1 MQSGNDGCKN
11 PVVLLYFCKYNL
23 PIMPASIYSLISRK
37 FYFDDTAFINLMKR
51 RIYNVLLIA
60 SNYDSFVLEG
70 DGRIDEQIFNEYV
83 SLSLRY
89 PPQFIQVPSETEALK
104 ALKNQNIDLI
114 ITMLGMGK
122 SETFDSAKRI
132 KAEYPNIPIVVLT
145 SFSRE
150 VSITLAKEDH
160 EAIDYVFS
168 WLGNA
173 DILLAIIKLIEDRM
187 NAEHDILE
195 IGVMAILLVE
205 DSKRFYSSY
214 LPNIY
219 KLIFKQSKAFMT
231 EGLNEHQMMLR
242 MRGRPKILL
251 ATNYEEAVFYYE
263 KYKDNLL
270 GIITDTSYPRNGEQ
284 DKMAGFRLVEKVKRD
299 DEFMPI
305 LMQSSDLSNQA
316 LAREK
321 RVGFIYKHSK
331 TLSIELRNFV
341 MNYFAFGDFEFIDP
355 ETRQEITR
363 ASDLKS
369 LQQKIFEI
377 PDASLEYH
385 VYRNHVSKWL
395 NARALFPLAEL
406 FGDLRPDDFKDLD
419 EIRRFIF
426 DAIATFRLNKARG
439 IIAEFNRESFD
450 EYLSFTRVGQGSI
463 GGKARGLAFLDSL
476 IKRNQLLDKWPGVLV
491 TIPRTVVLGADI
503 FDEFMEDN
511 NLYKVALADISDAEI
526 LEHFVSARLP
536 FRLHEDLYT
545 FISVVKKPI
554 AIRSSSLLEDSYYQ
568 PFAGIYS
575 TYMVPNFVDDERLT
589 IENLSNA
596 IKSVYAS
603 AFYRDSKSYMT
614 ATSNIID
621 EEKMAIVLQEVTGS
635 KYGDRY
641 YPTLS
646 GVARSINFYPIA
658 PEKPEDGIANIALG
672 LGKFIVDGGLTLRF
686 SPRYPKKILQLSV
699 PELALRETQKH
710 FYALDLRPGSFTPTT
725 DDSSNLLRLTVAD
738 AEPDGSLRNIV
749 STFDYETNMLREGM
763 FGAGK
768 RIVTF
773 SNILNHNVF
782 PLAEIL
788 ATLLGTGQKEM
799 SKPIEIEFAVELSR
813 EKGKPSLFN
822 VLQIRPI
829 VDNRE
834 AIEAHLEELQEEDAL
849 IYAHHALGNGIIS
862 DVFDIVY
869 VRPESFNPAEN
880 MRTAE
885 RVGVINEKFLAEKR
899 NYVLVGPGRW
909 GSSDPWLGIPVKWPQ
924 ISAARVIVESGLEHY
939 RIDPSQGTHFFQ
951 NLTSFRVG
959 YFTIN
964 PFIKDGFYDLEFLSK
979 EKAFYEDEVIR
990 HVRFEKPLVIM
1001 IDGKKNLGVVMKPG

>member
-1 MQSGNDGCKN
+1 MQSS
-11 PVVLLYFCKYNL
+11 PYALLAK
-23 PIMPASIYSLISRK
+23 K
-37 FYFDDTAFINLMKR
+37 FYFDDTAFINLMKK

-70 DGRIDEQIFNEYV
+70 DGRIDEQIFIEYV

-89 PPQFIQVPSETEALK
+89 PPQFIQVSSEAEAMKVLE
-104 ALKNQNIDLI
+104 NQNIDLI
-114 ITMLGMGK
+114 ITMLSMGK
-122 SETFDSAKRI
+122 SENFDSAKRI
-132 KAEYPNIPIVVLT
+132 KAQYPQKPIVVLT

-150 VSITLAKEDH
+150 VTLTLANEDLSV
-160 EAIDYVFS
+160 IDYVFC

-187 NAEHDILE
+187 NAENDVKE
-195 IGVMAILLVE
+195 VGVQVILLVE
-205 DSKRFYSSY
+205 DSIRFYSSY

-219 KLIFKQSKAFMT
+219 KIIFKQSKAFMT

-251 ATNYEEAVFYYE
+251 ATNYEEAVSCYE
-263 KYKDNLL
+263 KYKNNLL
-270 GIITDTSYPRNGEQ
+270 GIITDTSYPRNGREDLQ
-284 DKMAGFRLVEKVKRD
+284 AGIRLVEKVKRD

-305 LMQSSDLSNQA
+305 LMQSSDLANSEV
-316 LAREK
+316 ARSL
-321 RVGFIYKHSK
+321 RVGFLHKQSK
-331 TLSIELRNFV
+331 TLSIELRNFIKQ
-341 MNYFAFGDFEFIDP
+341 YFAFGDFVFVDP
-355 ETRQEITR
+355 DTRLEVAR
-363 ASDLKS
+363 AADLKA

-377 PDASLEYH
+377 PDNSLAYH
-385 VYRNHVSKWL
+385 IYRNHVSKWL
-395 NARALFPLAEL
+395 YARALFPLAEL
-406 FGDLRPDDFKDLD
+406 FRDLRPGDFSDLD

-463 GGKARGLAFLDSL
+463 GGKARGLAFLDSM
-476 IKRNQLLDKWPGVLV
+476 IKRNRLLDKWPGVIV

-511 NLYKVALADISDAEI
+511 NLYKIALSDLSDEEI
-526 LEHFVSARLP
+526 LDHFIAGRLP

-545 FISVVKKPI
+545 FISVVNKPI
-554 AIRSSSLLEDSYYQ
+554 AVRSSSMLEDSYYQ

-575 TYMVPNFVDDERLT
+575 TYMVPNFVNDERMT

-603 AFYRDSKSYMT
+603 AFFRDSKSYMT
-614 ATSNIID
+614 ATSNVID
-621 EEKMAIVLQEVTGS
+621 EEKMAIVLQEVTGTQ
-635 KYGDRY
+635 YGDRF

-646 GVARSINFYPIA
+646 GVARSINFYPID

-672 LGKFIVDGGLTLRF
+672 LGKYIVDGGLTLRF
-686 SPRYPKKILQLSV
+686 SPRYPRKILQLST
-699 PELALRETQKH
+699 PEFALRETQKH
-710 FYALDLRPGSFTPTT
+710 FYALDLRPGTFMPST
-725 DDSSNLLRLTVAD
+725 DDSSNLQRLNIQD
-738 AEPDGSLRNIV
+738 GESDGSLKNII
-749 STFDYETNMLREGM
+749 STFDYESNMLRDGM
-763 FGAGK
+763 FGSGK

-773 SNILNHNVF
+773 SNILTHNVF

-788 ATLLGTGQKEM
+788 ATVLETGQREM
-799 SKPIEIEFAVELSR
+799 SKPVEIEFAVDLNR
-813 EKGKPSLFN
+813 PKGTPALFN
-822 VLQIRPI
+822 LLQIRPI

-834 AIEAHLEELQEEDAL
+834 AIEAHLEDVVEEDTV
-849 IYAHHALGNGIIS
+849 IYAHHALGNGIIR
-862 DVFDIVY
+862 DVYDIVY
-869 VRPESFNPAEN
+869 IKPESFNPAANKE
-880 MRTAE
+880 TAL
-885 RVGVINEKFLAEKR
+885 RVGKLNENFLSEKR

-909 GSSDPWLGIPVKWPQ
+909 GSNDPWLGIPVKWPQ

-964 PFIKDGFYDLEFLSK
+964 PFLKDGHYDLDFLASQTP
-979 EKAFYEDEVIR
+979 FYEDEVIR
-990 HVRFEKPLVIM
+990 HIRFEQPLVIM
-1001 IDGKKNLGVVMKPG
+1001 IDGKKNLGVVMKPRIPDSVREE

>member
-1 MQSGNDGCKN
+1 MNTKAMQSS
-11 PVVLLYFCKYNL
+11 PYALLAK
-23 PIMPASIYSLISRK
+23 K
-37 FYFDDTAFINLMKR
+37 FYFDDTALINLMKK

-70 DGRIDEQIFNEYV
+70 DGRIDEQIFIEYV

-89 PPQFIQVPSETEALK
+89 PPQFIQVSSEAEAMKVLE
-104 ALKNQNIDLI
+104 NQNIDLI
-114 ITMLGMGK
+114 ITMLSMGK
-122 SETFDSAKRI
+122 SENFDSAKRI
-132 KAEYPNIPIVVLT
+132 KAQYPQKPIVVLT

-150 VSITLAKEDH
+150 VTLTLANEDLSV
-160 EAIDYVFS
+160 IDYVFC

-187 NAEHDILE
+187 NAENDVKE
-195 IGVMAILLVE
+195 VGVQVILLVE
-205 DSKRFYSSY
+205 DSIRFYSSY

-219 KLIFKQSKAFMT
+219 KIIFKQSKAFMT

-251 ATNYEEAVFYYE
+251 ATNYEEAVSYYE
-263 KYKDNLL
+263 KYKNNLL
-270 GIITDTSYPRNGEQ
+270 GIITDTSYPRNGSEDRQ
-284 DKMAGFRLVEKVKRD
+284 AGIRLVEKVKRD

-305 LMQSSDLSNQA
+305 LMQSSDLTNSEV
-316 LAREK
+316 ARSL
-321 RVGFIYKHSK
+321 RVGFLHKQSK
-331 TLSIELRNFV
+331 TLSIELRNFIKQ
-341 MNYFAFGDFEFIDP
+341 YFAFADFVFVDP
-355 ETRQEITR
+355 DTRLEVAR
-363 ASDLKS
+363 AADLKA

-377 PDASLEYH
+377 PDNSLAYH
-385 VYRNHVSKWL
+385 IYRNHVSKWL
-395 NARALFPLAEL
+395 YARALFPLAEL
-406 FGDLRPDDFKDLD
+406 FRDLRPGDFSDLD

-463 GGKARGLAFLDSL
+463 GGKARGLAFLDSM
-476 IKRNQLLDKWPGVLV
+476 IKRNRLLDKWPGVIV

-511 NLYKVALADISDAEI
+511 NLYKIALSDLSDEEI
-526 LEHFVSARLP
+526 LDHFIAGRLP

-545 FISVVKKPI
+545 FISVVNKPI
-554 AIRSSSLLEDSYYQ
+554 AVRSSSMLEDSYYQ

-575 TYMVPNFVDDERLT
+575 TYMVPNFVNDERMT

-603 AFYRDSKSYMT
+603 AFFRDSKSYMT
-614 ATSNIID
+614 ATSNVID
-621 EEKMAIVLQEVTGS
+621 EEKMAIVLQEVTGTQ
-635 KYGDRY
+635 YGDRF

-646 GVARSINFYPIA
+646 GVARSINFYPID

-672 LGKFIVDGGLTLRF
+672 LGKYIVDGGLTLRF
-686 SPRYPKKILQLSV
+686 SPRYPRKVLQLST
-699 PELALRETQKH
+699 PEFALRETQKH
-710 FYALDLRPGSFTPTT
+710 FYALDLRPGTFMPST
-725 DDSSNLLRLTVAD
+725 DDSSNLQRLNIRD
-738 AEPDGSLRNIV
+738 GESDGSLKNII
-749 STFDYETNMLREGM
+749 STFDYESNMLRDGM
-763 FGAGK
+763 FGSGK
-768 RIVTF
+768 RIVSF
-773 SNILNHNVF
+773 SNILTHNVF

-788 ATLLGTGQKEM
+788 ATVLETGQREM
-799 SKPIEIEFAVELSR
+799 SKPVEIEFAVDLNR
-813 EKGKPSLFN
+813 PKGTPALFN
-822 VLQIRPI
+822 LLQIRPI

-834 AIEAHLEELQEEDAL
+834 AIEAHLEDVVEKDAV
-849 IYAHHALGNGIIS
+849 IYAHHALGNGIIR
-862 DVFDIVY
+862 DVYDIVY
-869 VRPESFNPAEN
+869 VKPESFNPAANKE
-880 MRTAE
+880 TAL
-885 RVGVINEKFLAEKR
+885 RVGKLNENFLSEKR

-909 GSSDPWLGIPVKWPQ
+909 GSNDPWLGIPVKWPQ

-964 PFIKDGFYDLEFLSK
+964 PFLKDGHYDLDFLASQNP
-979 EKAFYEDEVIR
+979 FYEDEVIR
-990 HVRFEKPLVIM
+990 HIRFEQPLVIM
-1001 IDGKKNLGVVMKPG
+1001 IDGKKNLGVVMKPQIPDPIREE

>member
-1 MQSGNDGCKN
+1 MQTS
-11 PVVLLYFCKYNL
+11 PYALL
-23 PIMPASIYSLISRK
+23 ARK
-37 FYFDDTAFINLMKR
+37 FYFTDTAFINLMKK

-89 PPQFIQVPSETEALK
+89 PPQFIQVSSEAEAMKVLEE
-104 ALKNQNIDLI
+104 QNIDLI
-114 ITMLGMGK
+114 ITMLSMGK
-122 SETFDSAKRI
+122 SDNFELAKRV
-132 KAEYPNIPIVVLT
+132 KSRYPLKPIVVLT

-150 VSITLAKEDH
+150 VTMTLANEDMS
-160 EAIDYVFS
+160 AIDYVFS

-187 NAEHDILE
+187 NAEHDVKE
-195 IGVMAILLVE
+195 VGVQVILLVE
-205 DSKRFYSSY
+205 DSIRFYSSY

-219 KLIFKQSKAFMT
+219 KIIFKQSKSFMT

-251 ATNYEEAVFYYE
+251 ATTYEEAINYYE
-263 KYKDNLL
+263 KYKNNLL
-270 GIITDTSYPRNGEQ
+270 GIITDISYPRNGAEDRQ
-284 DKMAGFRLVEKVKRD
+284 AGVRLVEKVKRD
-299 DEFMPI
+299 DEFIPI
-305 LMQSSDLSNQA
+305 LMQSSDISNHEV
-316 LAREK
+316 ARDL
-321 RVGFIYKHSK
+321 RVGFLHKQSK
-331 TLSIELRNFV
+331 TLSIELRNFIKQ
-341 MNYFAFGDFEFIDP
+341 YFAFGDFVFVDP
-355 ETRQEITR
+355 ETRLEVAR
-363 ASDLKS
+363 AADLKA

-377 PDASLEYH
+377 PESSLEYH

-395 NARALFPLAEL
+395 YARALFPLAEL
-406 FGDLRPDDFKDLD
+406 FRDIRPNDFNDLD

-463 GGKARGLAFLDSL
+463 GGKARGLAFLDSM
-476 IKRNQLLDKWPGVLV
+476 IKRNRLLDKWPGVIV
-491 TIPRTVVLGADI
+491 TIPRTVVLGTDI
-503 FDEFMEDN
+503 FDEFMEEN
-511 NLYKVALADISDAEI
+511 NLYKIALSDLSDDEI
-526 LEHFVSARLP
+526 LDHFVAARLP

-545 FISVVKKPI
+545 FISVVNRPI
-554 AIRSSSLLEDSYYQ
+554 AVRSSSMLEDSYYQ

-575 TYMVPNFVDDERLT
+575 TYMVPNFANDERMT

-603 AFYRDSKSYMT
+603 AFYHDSKSYMM
-614 ATSNIID
+614 ATSNVID
-621 EEKMAIVLQEVTGS
+621 EEKMAIVLQEVAGS
-635 KYGDRY
+635 RYGDRF

-646 GVARSINFYPIA
+646 GVARSIDFYPIA

-672 LGKFIVDGGLTLRF
+672 LGKYIVDGGLTLRF
-686 SPRYPKKILQLSV
+686 SPRYPRKVLQLST
-699 PELALRETQKH
+699 PEFALRETQKH
-710 FYALDLRPGSFTPTT
+710 FYALDLRPGTFVAST
-725 DDSSNLLRLTVAD
+725 DDSANLLRLQIPE
-738 AEPDGSLRNIV
+738 AEADGSLRNIV
-749 STFDYETNMLREGM
+749 STFDYETNMIRDGM
-763 FGAGK
+763 LGKGK

-773 SNILNHNVF
+773 SNILSHNVF

-788 ATLLGTGQKEM
+788 ANVLETGQREM
-799 SKPIEIEFAVELSR
+799 SKPVEIEFAVELNQPD
-813 EKGKPSLFN
+813 GMPALFN
-822 VLQIRPI
+822 LLQIRPI

-834 AIEAHLEELQEEDAL
+834 AIEAHLEDLEEKDTI
-849 IYAHHALGNGIIS
+849 IYAHHALGNGIIKDVS
-862 DVFDIVY
+862 DVVY
-869 VRPESFNPAEN
+869 IKPESFNPSSNKE
-880 MRTAE
+880 TALRIGELNE
-885 RVGVINEKFLAEKR
+885 RFLAAGK
-899 NYVLVGPGRW
+899 NYILVGPGRW

-964 PFIKDGFYDLEFLSK
+964 PYIKDGFYDLEYLSK
-979 EKAFYEDEVIR
+979 QTACYEDEVIR
-990 HVRFEKPLVIM
+990 HVCFSRPMTIM
-1001 IDGKKNLGVVMKPG
+1001 IDGKKNLGVVLKPDAEPKG

>member
-1 MQSGNDGCKN
+1 MNTKAMQSS
-11 PVVLLYFCKYNL
+11 PYALLAK
-23 PIMPASIYSLISRK
+23 K
-37 FYFDDTAFINLMKR
+37 FYFDDTAFINLMKK

-70 DGRIDEQIFNEYV
+70 DGRIDEQIFIEYV

-89 PPQFIQVPSETEALK
+89 PPQFIQVSSEAEAMKVLE
-104 ALKNQNIDLI
+104 NQNIDLI
-114 ITMLGMGK
+114 ITMLSMGK
-122 SETFDSAKRI
+122 SENFDSAKRI
-132 KAEYPNIPIVVLT
+132 KAQYPQKPIVVLT

-150 VSITLAKEDH
+150 VTLTLANEDLSV
-160 EAIDYVFS
+160 IDYVFC

-187 NAEHDILE
+187 NAENDVKE
-195 IGVMAILLVE
+195 VGVQVILLVE
-205 DSKRFYSSY
+205 DSIRFYSSY

-219 KLIFKQSKAFMT
+219 KIIFKQSKAFMT

-251 ATNYEEAVFYYE
+251 ATNYEEAVSYYE
-263 KYKDNLL
+263 KYKNNLL
-270 GIITDTSYPRNGEQ
+270 GIITDTSYPRNGSEDRQ
-284 DKMAGFRLVEKVKRD
+284 AGIRLVEKVKRD

-305 LMQSSDLSNQA
+305 LMQSSDLTNSEV
-316 LAREK
+316 ARSL
-321 RVGFIYKHSK
+321 RVGFLHKQSK
-331 TLSIELRNFV
+331 TLSIELRNFIKQ
-341 MNYFAFGDFEFIDP
+341 YFAFGDFVFVDP
-355 ETRQEITR
+355 DTRLEVAR
-363 ASDLKS
+363 AADLKA

-377 PDASLEYH
+377 PDNSLAYH
-385 VYRNHVSKWL
+385 IYRNHVSKWL
-395 NARALFPLAEL
+395 YARALFPLAEL
-406 FGDLRPDDFKDLD
+406 FRDLRPGDFSDLD

-463 GGKARGLAFLDSL
+463 GGKARGLAFLDSM
-476 IKRNQLLDKWPGVLV
+476 IKRNRLLDKWPGVIV

-511 NLYKVALADISDAEI
+511 NLYKIALSDLSDEEI
-526 LEHFVSARLP
+526 LDHFIAGRLP

-545 FISVVKKPI
+545 FISVVNKPI
-554 AIRSSSLLEDSYYQ
+554 AVRSSSMLEDSYYQ

-575 TYMVPNFVDDERLT
+575 TYMVPNFVNDERMT

-603 AFYRDSKSYMT
+603 AFFRDSKSYMT
-614 ATSNIID
+614 ATSNVID
-621 EEKMAIVLQEVTGS
+621 EEKMAIVLQEVTGTQ
-635 KYGDRY
+635 YGDRF

-646 GVARSINFYPIA
+646 GVARSINFYPID

-672 LGKFIVDGGLTLRF
+672 LGKYIVDGGLTLRF
-686 SPRYPKKILQLSV
+686 SPRYPRKVLQLST
-699 PELALRETQKH
+699 PEFALRETQKH
-710 FYALDLRPGSFTPTT
+710 FYALDLRPGTFMPST
-725 DDSSNLLRLTVAD
+725 DDSSNLQRLNIRD
-738 AEPDGSLRNIV
+738 GESDGSLKNII
-749 STFDYETNMLREGM
+749 STFDYESNMLRDGM
-763 FGAGK
+763 FGSGK

-773 SNILNHNVF
+773 SNILTHNVF

-788 ATLLGTGQKEM
+788 ATVLETGQREM
-799 SKPIEIEFAVELSR
+799 SKPVEIEFAVDLNR
-813 EKGKPSLFN
+813 PKGTPALFN
-822 VLQIRPI
+822 LLQIRPI

-834 AIEAHLEELQEEDAL
+834 AIEAHLEDVVEKDAV
-849 IYAHHALGNGIIS
+849 IYAHHALGNGIIR
-862 DVFDIVY
+862 DVYDIVY
-869 VRPESFNPAEN
+869 IKPESFNPAANKE
-880 MRTAE
+880 TAL
-885 RVGVINEKFLAEKR
+885 RVGKLNENFLSEKR

-909 GSSDPWLGIPVKWPQ
+909 GSNDPWLGIPVKWPQ

-964 PFIKDGFYDLEFLSK
+964 PFLKDGHYDLDFLTSQNP
-979 EKAFYEDEVIR
+979 FYEDEVIR
-990 HVRFEKPLVIM
+990 HIRFEQPLVIM
-1001 IDGKKNLGVVMKPG
+1001 IDGKKNLGVVMKPQIPDPIREE